1 MNKKN
6 NKGNIILIIIV
17 ILFIFGPYIF
27 SGIEVLF
34 TSISNATG
42 WFKDKSFVIL
52 SSDSNSYLDDEL
64 EKFAKK
70 NKIKIRIEHAGDLEI
85 VDLLNDNP
93 EAYDAVW
100 ISNSI
105 WLYMLDNSYLVSDS
119 KSIAIDPV
127 VMGVQ
132 KSKAQELGFTNNIY
146 NKDIVDAIKNKKLKY
161 VMTSV
166 TQTNTGAS
174 AYLGFLNALA
184 GSPEVLKEEM
194 LDSPT
199 LLNDLKSFFKG
210 VERVSGEDE
219 YLMTMFK
226 NGKYDAMINYESSI
240 IQLNKELEKE
250 GKEPLYLIYPVDGV
264 AINDMPFGYVEHQQ
278 DKKENF
284 KKIQSFL
291 RSKEVRKKLENL
303 GYRSWYGGIKSD
315 ANKDVFKKEWGI
327 DTNKYLIPQKY
338 PSKTV
343 MNKAFDIYVE
353 DLRKPT
359 HTVFCLDRSGSMNGS
374 GINELKE
381 AMKYI
386 VNREE
391 ARKDRLQFSKED
403 KITIIQFNGYVYDT
417 SKTFNGYDVDSLINY
432 VDSIYVGGGTNIYD
446 PSIEALKIL
455 QKEDPSEYNTVVI
468 LMTDGQSNQGSY
480 YNLENFYKNN
490 NIKAPIYSITFG
502 QADESEL
509 NEIADLTNGK
519 VFNGKSGLKE
529 AFKEVRS
536 FS

>member
-1 MNKKN
+1 MKNKR
-6 NKGNIILIIIV
+6 NKGNSILIIFIF
-17 ILFIFGPYIF
+17 LFIFGPYIF
-27 SGIEVLF
+27 SGLSLLF
-34 TSISNATG
+34 TTVSKTL
-42 WFKDKSFVIL
+42 FKDNSFVIL
-52 SSDSNSYLDDEL
+52 SSDSNTYLDNEIK
-64 EKFAKK
+64 EFAKK

-93 EAYDAVW
+93 NKYDAVW

-105 WLYMLDNSYLVSDS
+105 WLYMLDNSYLVTDG

-127 VMGVQ
+127 VMAVQ
-132 KSKAQELGFTNNIY
+132 KSKAEKLGFTKTIR
-146 NKDIVDAIKNKKLKY
+146 NKDIVTAIKNKKLNY

-184 GSPEVLKEEM
+184 GSPEVLKEDM
-194 LDSPT
+194 LDNQK
-199 LLNDLKSFFKG
+199 LIADLKALFKG

-219 YLMTMFK
+219 YLMSMFK

-240 IQLNKELEKE
+240 IQLNKELEST
-250 GKEPLYLIYPVDGV
+250 GKEPLYLIYPEDGV
-264 AINDMPFGYVEHQQ
+264 AINDMPFGYVDHKQN
-278 DKKENF
+278 KKETF
-284 KKIQSFL
+284 KKIQTHL
-291 RSKEVRKKLENL
+291 RSSEVRKKLEDL

-315 ANKDVFKKEWGI
+315 ANKNVFRKDWGI

-359 HTVFCLDRSGSMNGS
+359 HTVFCLDRSGSMSGS
-374 GINELKE
+374 GINELKD
-381 AMKYI
+381 AMRYI
-386 VNREE
+386 LNREE
-391 ARKDRLQFSKED
+391 TKKDKLQFSKKD
-403 KITIIQFNGYVYDT
+403 KVTIIQFNGNVVDT
-417 SKTFNGYDVDSLINY
+417 SNTYYGYDLDNLIDY
-432 VDSIYVGGGTNIYD
+432 VDRIDVGGGTNIYD
-446 PSIEALKIL
+446 PSIKALKIL
-455 QKEDPSEYNTVVI
+455 ENEDISEYNSVVI

-480 YNLENFYKNN
+480 RDLVNYYSGNSLKV
-490 NIKAPIYSITFG
+490 PIYSITFG
-502 QADESEL
+502 QASESEL
-509 NEIADLTNGK
+509 NDIASLTNGK
-519 VFNGKSGLKE
+519 VFNGKSGLKK